1 MNGDT
6 LLRRRTGVGLHLL
19 AAATLLAAPA
29 AAQAA
34 EPVYFHKA
42 DVEREAFEA
51 DLSECVE
58 LAGGVQ
64 RQRLDVP
71 YSPNIYAAAA
81 GAFLASFMASKQQRQ
96 MTKNVLRTCMTDKGY
111 RRVEA
116 TDSVSDELKKLN
128 KAERAERLFTLAAS
142 PEPAGRLLP
151 Q

>member
-1 MNGDT
+1 MAST
-6 LLRRRTGVGLHLL
+6 LLL
-19 AAATLLAAPA
+19 APA
-29 AAQAA
+29 AAAA

-42 DVEREAFEA
+42 NVERETFEA

-58 LAGGVQ
+58 LAGGVRSP
-64 RQRLDVP
+64 RQFVP
-71 YSPNIYAAAA
+71 YSPNVYAAAA

-116 TDSVSDELKKLN
+116 TEAVSDELRTLD
-128 KAERAERLFTLAAS
+128 KAERAARLFTLAAS
-142 PEPAGRLLP
+142 PEPVGRVLP